1 MANSGMA
8 TDGRQLMEWEK
19 IFAKD
24 IPDKELVSKIQKEI
38 GRLNTLKKEFLQLNN
53 KKIIKLKDEQKF

>member
-53 KKIIKLKDEQKF
+53 KKIIKLKDGQKF